1 MCRTACNPQHATCR
15 IAGGMQH
22 AKYVQNTKA
31 HRQGAFTNS
40 ANHTAERALHARGR
54 SAATGPR
61 RRMGE
66 TDPWALGV
74 GNGCACSAGWG
85 SGSGALGGVVEGGRD
100 DPYEDRAACIDE
112 TAKSTKVKRVDW
124 SMVYGTDLERRIN
137 TLASIGNRSR
147 SLQVHWAYR
156 VLSGGRGFNSY
167 RWTLESFLAT
177 ASPQKL

>member
-1 MCRTACNPQHATCR
+1 MRHAASQAACNMRNTCRTRKRTGRAHSR
-15 IAGGMQH
+15 IAPITQR
-22 AKYVQNTKA
+22 NA
-31 HRQGAFTNS
+31 HCTHVAARQPRVA
-40 ANHTAERALHARGR
+40 ADERDR
-54 SAATGPR
+54 
-61 RRMGE
+61 
-66 TDPWALGV
+66 PWALGV

-112 TAKSTKVKRVDW
+112 TAKSTTVKRVDW

-147 SLQVHWAYR
+147 SLQVLWAYR

>member
-1 MCRTACNPQHATCR
+1 
-15 IAGGMQH
+15 
-22 AKYVQNTKA
+22 
-31 HRQGAFTNS
+31 
-40 ANHTAERALHARGR
+40 
-54 SAATGPR
+54 
-61 RRMGE
+61 MGV

-85 SGSGALGGVVEGGRD
+85 SGGGALGGVVEGGRD

-156 VLSGGRGFNSY
+156 VLSGGRGLNSY

>member
-1 MCRTACNPQHATCR
+1 MGVTDLGHL
-15 IAGGMQH
+15 
-22 AKYVQNTKA
+22 
-31 HRQGAFTNS
+31 
-40 ANHTAERALHARGR
+40 EWE
-54 SAATGPR
+54 TGVRVR
-61 RRMGE
+61 R
-66 TDPWALGV
+66 
-74 GNGCACSAGWG
+74 GWG

-100 DPYEDRAACIDE
+100 DPYEDRAACVDE

-124 SMVYGTDLERRIN
+124 SMGLWVYGTDLERRIN